1 MSPGAGV
8 FACVTSLRRCVVV
21 CVVCVVLCCV
31 LFCSV
36 VGVACLKRVRMYAHL
51 TRWPVFSQQAN
62 REIWSFQGASEDTRS
77 GQLARVQHGKVQIV
91 TNSSKGVIVMMIMM
105 IMITMIIMI
114 VIRPVL
120 MLIVTLVLGSVWEK
134 PDPAD
139 KYQKRPIDM
148 WQKRPIDISMP
159 DA

>member
-1 MSPGAGV
+1 
-8 FACVTSLRRCVVV
+8 
-21 CVVCVVLCCV
+21 
-31 LFCSV
+31 
-36 VGVACLKRVRMYAHL
+36 MYAHL

>member
-91 TNSSKGVIVMMIMM
+91 TNSSKGVIVMMIIM
-105 IMITMIIMI
+105 IMMM
-114 VIRPVL
+114 VL